1 MRSQKWITFITFFL
15 TVASLVSA
23 MVYKTREPSFI
34 YDISL
39 AVFGSSFLGFIMS
52 LTEYFAVRRN
62 TMEKFW
68 EEAVSIVNQLEKMR
82 PVVCQIPED
91 VMVGCFRDEER
102 SKIYEP
108 FGIDNH
114 SEHICSSKQAYLE
127 NITIPDDCILS
138 EDEKNKFAEERYQ
151 ADMEKWRS
159 YFCNAIDCYI
169 KASEFSLRQLNML
182 AGDLDFMFGNRTV
195 RKIAYEDILGSL
207 QQIKTFLTEHTYHMR
222 IWKEGNGSFPEAVR
236 QTYVI
241 SSKLFKREKS
251 IVCGCQFENYYPDTF
266 YAIDKSLEKF
276 RVKIYRQQKEEQL
289 ERRAVVSDCISVD
302 KQ

>member
-15 TVASLVSA
+15 TVASCVSA
-23 MVYKTREPSFI
+23 IVYRSRESSFI

-102 SKIYEP
+102 RKNYET
-108 FGIDNH
+108 FEIDNH

-127 NITIPDDCILS
+127 NITIPDDCRFS
-138 EDEKNKFAEERYQ
+138 EDEKNKFVEEQYQ
-151 ADMEKWRS
+151 ADLEKWRS

-169 KASEFSLRQLNML
+169 EASEFSLRQLNML
-182 AGDLDFMFGNRTV
+182 AGDLDFMFRNRTV
-195 RKIAYEDILGSL
+195 RKIAYKDILGSL
-207 QQIKTFLTEHTYHMR
+207 QQIKKFLTEHTYHMR

-236 QTYVI
+236 RTYVI
-241 SSKLFKREKS
+241 SSELFKREKS
-251 IVCGCQFENYYPDTF
+251 IVDGCQFENYYPDTF

-276 RVKIYRQQKEEQL
+276 RIKIYWQQKEEQL
-289 ERRAVVSDCISVD
+289 ERRAVASHWISVD